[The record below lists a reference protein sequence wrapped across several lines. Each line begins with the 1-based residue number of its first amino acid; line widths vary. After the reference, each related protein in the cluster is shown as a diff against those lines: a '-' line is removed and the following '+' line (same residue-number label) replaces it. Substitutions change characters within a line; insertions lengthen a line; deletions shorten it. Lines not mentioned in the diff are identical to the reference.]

1 MRLTEHDIILMP
13 ATRKAKSFKKRKI
26 STNTNTLS
34 SSISLL
40 SAMLSSWDEITTFL
54 SSLSSSSR
62 STRNKLNVL
71 KISRVNESRFVVRR
85 YTGSRL
91 GGGGGGWYKGEEPR
105 ENVRKG
111 SREWGKEKWVGGER
125 KEGRRDR
132 RKKEEEE
139 GNTKANKKNGKR
151 RKEVNQGVRKRRNE
165 VGITSEEGREEDRK
179 RVRGL
184 LQGGQEVKTMKWVN
198 KKERTDP
205 LTHRTMTS
213 TWEEDR
219 KRVRG
224 LLQGGQEVK
233 TMKWVNK
240 KERTDP
246 LTHRTM
252 TSTWYKNLLKF
263 CSKNFSVNCEMD
275 SIGSVS
281 AGIRAGLWPT
291 CTVSATD
298 TVGVT
303 SWTTLSLPS
312 LAFCSASR
320 SNSPVSWLRCCF
332 PNRCSFL
339 LCRELKNWLQ
349 TLQYSSFVSSS

>member
-1 MRLTEHDIILMP
+1 MPLPTVIRLKLSAFDWAWYHFNACDQKSQIL
-13 ATRKAKSFKKRKI
+13 SKRKK

-62 STRNKLNVL
+62 SARKKLNVL
-71 KISRVNESRFVVRR
+71 KILRVNESRFVVRR
-85 YTGSRL
+85 YTGSRWES
-91 GGGGGGWYKGEEPR
+91 GGGGGMAKGGGAEGECK
-105 ENVRKG
+105 KG
-111 SREWGKEKWVGGER
+111 KSREWVEEKWVGGER
-125 KEGRRDR
+125 KERRRER
-132 RKKEEEE
+132 RKNEEEE
-139 GNTKANKKNGKR
+139 GNTKANNRDGKR

-165 VGITSEEGREEDRK
+165 VGITSEKGREEDRK

-184 LQGGQEVKTMKWVN
+184 LQGEKEVKTMKWVN
-198 KKERTDP
+198 KKERPDP
-205 LTHRTMTS
+205 LRHRTVTS
-213 TWEEDR
+213 I
-219 KRVRG
+219 
-224 LLQGGQEVK
+224 
-233 TMKWVNK
+233 
-240 KERTDP
+240 
-246 LTHRTM
+246 
-252 TSTWYKNLLKF
+252 WYKNLLKF

-298 TVGVT
+298 TAGVT